1 MGAHPH
7 ARGGAAF
14 IAIPVDTVVRSG
26 RLRSPMKLKT
36 PSSFVAVVCAI
47 VMLLAAG
54 LSSVGSGQPAAQEE
68 SPAELNQRI
77 PKLYQQGKYEEA
89 IPLAEKLVVSQDG
102 RKVRR
107 IPYCGKPEL
116 AGRALSGDRR
126 LHKSRTTPESVA
138 SRSQEKAADR
148 LHLRFRG
155 ALRPERCD
163 AVRQRQ

>member
-1 MGAHPH
+1 VGAHPH

-36 PSSFVAVVCAI
+36 PSSFVAVVCVI

-89 IPLAEKLVVSQDG
+89 IPLAEKLVVLTRRAKGEEDPDTAASLSWQGELYQAIGDYT
-102 RKVRR
+102 RAELLLKESLEIRQKVLGQ
-107 IPYCGKPEL
+107 CCNF
-116 AGRALSGDRR
+116 AG
-126 LHKSRTTPESVA
+126 V
-138 SRSQEKAADR
+138 
-148 LHLRFRG
+148 
-155 ALRPERCD
+155 
-163 AVRQRQ
+163 V